1 MSKKS
6 NPEKGLRTVSIE
18 FAGQTRQIKFSHTAI
33 GNLEE
38 DANRILRANGISKDG
53 MLFADTIVS
62 GWLGNA
68 KILSQVLYHGLKHED
83 DKISLEEIDNGID
96 SYIES
101 GGKKLDLIRDI
112 ARAYKLATDPS
123 SLASLERSWKVS
135 DERQAML
142 TEAENQQ
149 MEAVAKAIA
158 DAKAR
163 LTPGST
169 SSESPGLN

>member
-53 MLFADTIVS
+53 MLFADTIIS

-68 KILSQVLYHGLKHED
+68 KILSTALHHGLNREL
-83 DKISLEEIDNGID
+83 SLEEINNGID
-96 SYIES
+96 SYIEA

-142 TEAENQQ
+142 TDAENQQ

-169 SSESPGLN
+169 SSESPA

>member
-1 MSKKS
+1 MPKKS

-53 MLFADTIVS
+53 MLFADTIIS

-68 KILSQVLYHGLKHED
+68 KILSTALHHGLNREL
-83 DKISLEEIDNGID
+83 SLEEINNGID
-96 SYIES
+96 SYIEA

-142 TEAENQQ
+142 TDAENQQ

-169 SSESPGLN
+169 SSESPA

>member
-18 FAGQTRQIKFSHTAI
+18 FAGKTRQIKFSHTAI

-38 DANRILRANGISKDG
+38 DANKILRSNGISKDG

-68 KILSQVLYHGLKHED
+68 KILSTVLYHGLNREL
-83 DKISLEEIDNGID
+83 SLEEIDNGID

-135 DERQAML
+135 DERQEIL
-142 TEAENQQ
+142 TAAEN
-149 MEAVAKAIA
+149 EKITAVEKAIA

-163 LTPGST
+163 LTPGSPLKD
-169 SSESPGLN
+169 SESST

>member
-18 FAGQTRQIKFSHTAI
+18 FAGKTRQIKFSHTAI

-53 MLFADTIVS
+53 MLFADTIIS

-68 KILSQVLYHGLKHED
+68 KILSTALHHGLNREL
-83 DKISLEEIDNGID
+83 SLEEINNGID
-96 SYIES
+96 SYIEA

-135 DERQAML
+135 DDADLYLTSMERKKEDL
-142 TEAENQQ
+142 TE
-149 MEAVAKAIA
+149 KAIA

-169 SSESPGLN
+169 SSESPA

>member
-18 FAGQTRQIKFSHTAI
+18 FAGQTRQIKFSHTTI

-53 MLFADTIVS
+53 MLFADTIIS

-68 KILSQVLYHGLKHED
+68 KILSTALHHGLNREL
-83 DKISLEEIDNGID
+83 SLEEINNGID
-96 SYIES
+96 SYIEA
-101 GGKKLDLIRDI
+101 GGKKLDIIRDI

-149 MEAVAKAIA
+149 MDAVAKAIA
-158 DAKAR
+158 EAKAK

-169 SSESPGLN
+169 TSDSPD

>member
-18 FAGQTRQIKFSHTAI
+18 FAGKTRQIKFSHTAI

-53 MLFADTIVS
+53 MLFADTIIS

-68 KILSQVLYHGLKHED
+68 KILSTALHHGLNREL
-83 DKISLEEIDNGID
+83 SLEEINNGID
-96 SYIES
+96 SYIEA

-142 TEAENQQ
+142 TDAENQQ

-163 LTPGST
+163 LTHGST
-169 SSESPGLN
+169 SSESPA